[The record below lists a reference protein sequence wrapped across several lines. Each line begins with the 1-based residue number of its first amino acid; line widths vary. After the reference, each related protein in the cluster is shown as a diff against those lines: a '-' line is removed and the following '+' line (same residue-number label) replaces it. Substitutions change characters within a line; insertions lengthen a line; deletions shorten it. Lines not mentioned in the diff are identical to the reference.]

1 MNKAEFENLVEDW
14 VTQFIESEHN
24 LTLYET
30 FKNTN
35 IAKISHPI
43 LDQMNTAKLCDFNWD
58 FVILV
63 KEKNGEY
70 RLIFIN
76 RFTKSIGI
84 KDIGEMLIYAKIA
97 KPLYAFLISVN
108 GHSSEINNTV
118 TNNQI
123 SIPLFQYDTNKSLI
137 LFALNKNGV
146 QKDSIL
152 PLNSREFFYSK
163 ISMS

>member
-43 LDQMNTAKLCDFNWD
+43 LDQMSTAKLCDFNCD

-76 RFTKSIGI
+76 RFTRCHKRAG
-84 KDIGEMLIYAKIA
+84 K
-97 KPLYAFLISVN
+97 
-108 GHSSEINNTV
+108 
-118 TNNQI
+118 
-123 SIPLFQYDTNKSLI
+123 
-137 LFALNKNGV
+137 
-146 QKDSIL
+146 
-152 PLNSREFFYSK
+152 
-163 ISMS
+163 